1 MKYQTQRI
9 YRLIRLTTTALLL
22 QLAVTNGFARSA
34 ETTPSDSLR
43 QLIPQLRGAERRAAW
58 QNLYNLTLADRNVEQ
73 QFLCL
78 DEWIADAN
86 QQGDVEGEST
96 ARTNKLIDYFNNAL
110 YDSLYLEAPRV
121 MEFNRSHGVTRYYFW
136 AWHLLVSAYEI
147 NGKYNTALREVEKMH
162 EAAVDYGDN
171 YGQGVAYFDMGNVY
185 NNMGHVN
192 QAIDVYSKSLPLLR
206 DMPEVS
212 AILLEVY
219 PSYCDALDA
228 KGSYQELQEVTQDW
242 QRDIEMLKKRKVI
255 FDGDPTL
262 ANFYIAQAQAALGQ
276 NRLEDAQQALSE
288 AEALV
293 KSREAYENLY
303 ILYYKAQLRLKQGR
317 IDEADQLSAERLALC
332 QIIEDKP
339 TLIPAHMLRARV
351 LMAAGRYKEA
361 AEMYRRT
368 YELSDSLNT
377 AATTTQ
383 LNELSTL
390 FRVDE
395 LEMKNALQRSNY
407 IIIIVA
413 LVAIALLVIT
423 ILYYRW
429 ARKLRQKN
437 DELAHSNAELKV
449 ANKRAE
455 ESSKMKTEFIHNIS
469 HEIRTPLNAI
479 SGFSQIVTDRSVP
492 IDDDKLADIRSQIT
506 QNTDR
511 ITRLVNK
518 MLELSDANSRT
529 IIERCD
535 DVLAVQIAV
544 SATEESRIS
553 QSDKF
558 EFILDVSEEVSE
570 VWLHTNQ
577 EYAEQALSQLLFN
590 AEKFTN
596 EGSVTL
602 RVELAGDVVR
612 FIVEDTGIGIAEADR
627 SRIFDEFV
635 QINTNY
641 EGTGIGLPVAR
652 SIAQRLGGDVVLDN
666 NYINGSRFIMTL
678 PT

>member
-1 MKYQTQRI
+1 
-9 YRLIRLTTTALLL
+9 
-22 QLAVTNGFARSA
+22 
-34 ETTPSDSLR
+34 
-43 QLIPQLRGAERRAAW
+43 
-58 QNLYNLTLADRNVEQ
+58 
-73 QFLCL
+73 
-78 DEWIADAN
+78 
-86 QQGDVEGEST
+86 
-96 ARTNKLIDYFNNAL
+96 
-110 YDSLYLEAPRV
+110 
-121 MEFNRSHGVTRYYFW
+121 
-136 AWHLLVSAYEI
+136 
-147 NGKYNTALREVEKMH
+147 
-162 EAAVDYGDN
+162 
-171 YGQGVAYFDMGNVY
+171 
-185 NNMGHVN
+185 
-192 QAIDVYSKSLPLLR
+192 
-206 DMPEVS
+206 
-212 AILLEVY
+212 
-219 PSYCDALDA
+219 
-228 KGSYQELQEVTQDW
+228 
-242 QRDIEMLKKRKVI
+242 
-255 FDGDPTL
+255 
-262 ANFYIAQAQAALGQ
+262 
-276 NRLEDAQQALSE
+276 
-288 AEALV
+288 
-293 KSREAYENLY
+293 
-303 ILYYKAQLRLKQGR
+303 
-317 IDEADQLSAERLALC
+317 
-332 QIIEDKP
+332 
-339 TLIPAHMLRARV
+339 
-351 LMAAGRYKEA
+351 
-361 AEMYRRT
+361 
-368 YELSDSLNT
+368 
-377 AATTTQ
+377 
-383 LNELSTL
+383 
-390 FRVDE
+390 
-395 LEMKNALQRSNY
+395 
-407 IIIIVA
+407 
-413 LVAIALLVIT
+413 
-423 ILYYRW
+423 
-429 ARKLRQKN
+429 
-437 DELAHSNAELKV
+437 
-449 ANKRAE
+449 
-455 ESSKMKTEFIHNIS
+455 MKTEFIHNIS

-666 NYINGSRFIMTL
+666 NYTNGSCFIMTL